1 MFCITAMFSV
11 FAYIWLII
19 ILVANTENKVDVW
32 EAVVTLLMFPF
43 LVVIAYLA
51 DKGWMNKLF
60 CYNPD
65 KPENKQQQIELGS
78 SQPGECKVI
87 VPGHQDCQE

>member
-32 EAVVTLLMFPF
+32 EAVVTLLMFPL

-65 KPENKQQQIELGS
+65 KTDNKQQQIELGS